1 MKTAEGMRYIDYINI
16 GFERCESNDTVQ
28 YNETGYK
35 GYYLVK
41 KLTKKVTIEVSDL
54 DLDKPNLYIEQKEGE
69 FISLPLTPELVMNW
83 FEKNRTDERI

>member
-1 MKTAEGMRYIDYINI
+1 MKYIDYIDR
-16 GFERCESNDTVQ
+16 GFERNEMNDNVQ

-41 KLTKKVTIEVSDL
+41 KLTKKVTIEVGDSEL
-54 DLDKPNLYIEQKEGE
+54 DNPVLYIEQKEGE

-83 FEKNRTDERI
+83 FEKID

>member
-1 MKTAEGMRYIDYINI
+1 MKTAEWMRYIDYINI

-28 YNETGYK
+28 YEETGYK

-41 KLTKKVTIEVSDL
+41 KLTKNVTVEVSDL
-54 DLDKPNLYIEQKEGE
+54 ELDKPNLYIEQKEGE

-83 FEKNRTDERI
+83 FEKIGKKL